1 MKLKRNELIEF
12 EEEWVKKHPN
22 VTDNPTQY
30 ASFLDGLKELIVN
43 HDYES
48 DERFV
53 TYGRRE
59 FLRQEFSDYLNERTY
74 CGSGKYND
82 AFVDITDFYSGNS
95 WISMSSVPQELD
107 FRKID
112 NADIEY
118 KKSGVVCK
126 QEADIIL
133 DMIKEFK
140 EHLSELNRE

>member
-30 ASFLDGLKELIVN
+30 ASFLDGLKKLIVN

-74 CGSGKYND
+74 CGRGKYND

-112 NADIEY
+112 NDDIEY
-118 KKSGVVCK
+118 KKEGIVCK

-140 EHLSELNRE
+140 EHLSELDRK